1 MSESNNNVP
10 MRITQLEEAETFD
23 YESYLPVAKAGTGT
37 KKVKGSTLLAN
48 LDNKIVNIETLSDEL
63 NLTWSIGGLNNY
75 GGENNNT
82 NRIRTPY
89 TDVTNKTYL
98 YLNISE
104 NYNVNVFRFDASK
117 NLLGFSGWLGA
128 STPITLTNLSY
139 IRLAVKRID
148 DADMSTSEGA
158 YTTVNYSNNFLDEL
172 EKITEID
179 ETKEDIKIIFN
190 DYYTPDY
197 DNGNEI
203 TVTFDNGYYWNIE
216 GEKAIKTSN
225 GSFRASTPITVE
237 SGEYYRLY
245 ANAGGSLKL
254 ASYVVVDADYNIL
267 IHGTRS
273 ATQYIQTDEFKIPT
287 NGKYLL
293 VTVMYGSTIT
303 ELTKAVLI
311 ATNDLLKNKTVA
323 IIGDSISTNGTD
335 GDFPNVPEITVQA
348 ADVGVELKAYLTY
361 YDVQGGLSLGG
372 HTFTSDEIGTE
383 VTFTPTNDDIGKKIG
398 LPNNYNPAST
408 VVWWEVMKEQLGFN
422 PIPAC
427 WSGSSITSHEGNTA
441 QYKTSYAWHE
451 AQIRKCGIRTA
462 GTMNRTAPDVVFIY
476 RGTNDFSHSPYTLL
490 TDNYFDNY
498 NWTYP
503 ENDSVSGGY
512 GYKEG
517 LCLTIKKIRDAYPNA
532 KIFLC
537 TLNVFKRI
545 NYSHFP
551 TNNGINSLPQY
562 NDAIREVADF
572 MGCGV
577 INFDQDGI
585 TFENCYSQGYITD
598 SATIPTHPS
607 NKGHK
612 AMGLKAIADIK
623 AQYSNMT

>member
-1 MSESNNNVP
+1 MSESNNNTP
-10 MRITQLEEAETFD
+10 MRITQLEEATA
-23 YESYLPVAKAGTGT
+23 YEDGMYYAVAKAGYGT
-37 KKVKGSTLLAN
+37 KKISQDVPNGFDFDEMKALGFLNNTFNLTEDDWELGGLSVTIGSPLVKVSNSIRLRLKKPLIIKTVSEMTL
-48 LDNKIVNIETLSDEL
+48 IGL
-63 NLTWSIGGLNNY
+63 NLFNVNLILLDENQIAISQSGYTSKAQYITTY
-75 GGENNNT
+75 GNHNEAYYIQIVLRDHTDATLTIDDCENLSM
-82 NRIRTPY
+82 
-89 TDVTNKTYL
+89 TY
-98 YLNISE
+98 
-104 NYNVNVFRFDASK
+104 NYNRFKFQGFLMDLGVTKIRDLADTGWYSFNGAYKASITDLPADYPSAAGTIEVLNPCFANSGFRYYKLYDPQGHIWVMITQNMNVFTDWTKIGDS
-117 NLLGFSGWLGA
+117 SE
-128 STPITLTNLSY
+128 
-139 IRLAVKRID
+139 AV
-148 DADMSTSEGA
+148 
-158 YTTVNYSNNFLDEL
+158 
-172 EKITEID
+172 
-179 ETKEDIKIIFN
+179 
-190 DYYTPDY
+190 
-197 DNGNEI
+197 
-203 TVTFDNGYYWNIE
+203 
-216 GEKAIKTSN
+216 
-225 GSFRASTPITVE
+225 
-237 SGEYYRLY
+237 
-245 ANAGGSLKL
+245 
-254 ASYVVVDADYNIL
+254 YN
-267 IHGTRS
+267 
-273 ATQYIQTDEFKIPT
+273 
-287 NGKYLL
+287 
-293 VTVMYGSTIT
+293 
-303 ELTKAVLI
+303 
-311 ATNDLLKNKTVA
+311 LLKNKNVA
-323 IIGDSISTNGTD
+323 ILGDSISTNGTD

-383 VTFTPTNDDIGKKIG
+383 VTFTPTNEDVGKKIG
-398 LPNNYNPAST
+398 VPYNYNSAST

-562 NDAIREVADF
+562 NDAIREVANF